1 MEPLCSACLLSI
13 HEMSL
18 YDSEQRKQN
27 NNNAWRDSH
36 SRNSRQTFSNI
47 LGGDGWRRGERA
59 SERMSTVCMTSQCM
73 SEKRVLCALRS
84 FRRWVRSVILCDMSI
99 VVVIVVIVSAA
110 FFMYGVIVIFFNGFS
125 YSVAFLTLHS
135 LHHVR
140 IGKKETVTQ
149 TTYQSGRPTNTQTQ
163 SVS

>member
-1 MEPLCSACLLSI
+1 MEPLCSACFLSI

-47 LGGDGWRRGERA
+47 LVGMDGKEA
-59 SERMSTVCMTSQCM
+59 SERMSTVCMTSLCM

-140 IGKKETVTQ
+140 IGKKRNGNTDNIPVR
-149 TTYQSGRPTNTQTQ
+149 TTDQHSD
-163 SVS
+163 SIS